1 MTRRMELRWGAATH
15 LGRIRQGNEDAFVAC
30 PNLFVVADGMGGHN
44 AGEVAS
50 AMAVATLSSAAS
62 NGVRSPDELEML
74 IRGANAA
81 IFTASS
87 TYADQR
93 GMGTTITT
101 IARMNSDDS
110 ENGTKFEL
118 VIANVGDSRTYLKR
132 NNELSRIT
140 LDHSYVQALVNE
152 GFISAAE
159 ARIHPRRNIVTRALG
174 IEADVEVDTSVIE
187 VQHGDRFVLCSDGLV
202 DEADDEE
209 IDTVLY
215 SHETPQMA
223 AEDLISLANDHGG
236 RDNTTVIV
244 VDVIIYDATPAGGM
258 PVTEPM
264 SNVEEVLRST
274 DELESVAVGET
285 QKVRRFG
292 FARIAAVVG
301 IASVITVLAVLIFG

>member
-1 MTRRMELRWGAATH
+1 M
-15 LGRIRQGNEDAFVAC
+15 AC

-50 AMAVATLSSAAS
+50 AMAVASLSAGA
-62 NGVRSPDELEML
+62 GQGIKSPSELELL
-74 IRGANAA
+74 IRSANAA
-81 IFTASS
+81 IYTAST

-93 GMGTTITT
+93 GMGTTITAV
-101 IARMNSDDS
+101 ARLNNDES
-110 ENGTKFEL
+110 ESGQRFEL
-118 VIANVGDSRTYLKR
+118 AIANVGDSRTYLKR
-132 NNELSRIT
+132 NNELLRVT

-152 GFISAAE
+152 GFISIAE
-159 ARIHPRRNIVTRALG
+159 ARVHPRRNIVTRALG
-174 IEADVEVDTSVIE
+174 IESDVEVDISVVE

-223 AEDLISLANDHGG
+223 AKDLVTLANGHGG

-264 SNVEEVLRST
+264 SNVDEVLQGSISEDSAT
-274 DELESVAVGET
+274 ESAEKKRRFAVG
-285 QKVRRFG
+285 K
-292 FARIAAVVG
+292 IAVVAG
-301 IASVITVLAVLIFG
+301 VIAVIAVTIALIVG

>member
-1 MTRRMELRWGAATH
+1 MTRRMELRWGATTH
-15 LGRIRQGNEDAFVAC
+15 QGRVRQGNEDAFMAC

-50 AMAVATLSSAAS
+50 AMAVASLSAGA
-62 NGVRSPDELEML
+62 GQGIKSPSELELL
-74 IRGANAA
+74 IRSANAA
-81 IFTASS
+81 IYTAST

-93 GMGTTITT
+93 GMGTTITA
-101 IARMNSDDS
+101 IARLNNDES
-110 ENGTKFEL
+110 ESGQRFEL
-118 VIANVGDSRTYLKR
+118 AIANVGDSRTYLKR
-132 NNELSRIT
+132 NNELLRVT

-152 GFISAAE
+152 GFISIAE
-159 ARIHPRRNIVTRALG
+159 ARVHPRRNIVTRALG
-174 IEADVEVDTSVIE
+174 IESDVEVDISVIE

-223 AEDLISLANDHGG
+223 AEDLVTLANDHGG

-244 VDVIIYDATPAGGM
+244 IDVIIYDATPAGGM

-264 SNVEEVLRST
+264 SNVEEVLQGATSEDSAT
-274 DELESVAVGET
+274 ESVEKKRRFAVG
-285 QKVRRFG
+285 K
-292 FARIAAVVG
+292 IAVVAG
-301 IASVITVLAVLIFG
+301 VIAVIAVTIALIVG

>member
-1 MTRRMELRWGAATH
+1 
-15 LGRIRQGNEDAFVAC
+15 
-30 PNLFVVADGMGGHN
+30 MGGHN

-50 AMAVATLSSAAS
+50 AMAVASLSAGA
-62 NGVRSPDELEML
+62 GQGIKSPSELELL
-74 IRGANAA
+74 IRSANAA
-81 IFTASS
+81 IYTAST

-93 GMGTTITT
+93 GMGTTITAV
-101 IARMNSDDS
+101 ARLNNDES
-110 ENGTKFEL
+110 ESGQRFEL
-118 VIANVGDSRTYLKR
+118 AIANVGDSRTYLKR
-132 NNELSRIT
+132 NNELLRVT

-152 GFISAAE
+152 GFISIAE
-159 ARIHPRRNIVTRALG
+159 ARVHPRRNIVTRALG
-174 IEADVEVDTSVIE
+174 IESDVEVDISVVE

-223 AEDLISLANDHGG
+223 AEDLVTLANDHGG

-264 SNVEEVLRST
+264 SNVDEVLQGSISEDSAT
-274 DELESVAVGET
+274 ESAEKKRRFAVG
-285 QKVRRFG
+285 K
-292 FARIAAVVG
+292 IAVVAG
-301 IASVITVLAVLIFG
+301 VIAVIAVTIALIVG

>member
-1 MTRRMELRWGAATH
+1 MTRRMELRWGATTH
-15 LGRIRQGNEDAFVAC
+15 QGRVRQGNEDAFMAC

-50 AMAVATLSSAAS
+50 AMAVASLSAGA
-62 NGVRSPDELEML
+62 GQGIKSPSELELL
-74 IRGANAA
+74 IRSANAA
-81 IFTASS
+81 IYTAST

-93 GMGTTITT
+93 GMGTTITAV
-101 IARMNSDDS
+101 ARLNNDES
-110 ENGTKFEL
+110 ESGQRFEL
-118 VIANVGDSRTYLKR
+118 AIANVGDSRTYLKR
-132 NNELSRIT
+132 NNELLRVT

-152 GFISAAE
+152 GFISIAE
-159 ARIHPRRNIVTRALG
+159 ARVHPRRNIVTRALG
-174 IEADVEVDTSVIE
+174 IESDVEVDISVIE
-187 VQHGDRFVLCSDGLV
+187 AQHGDRFVLCSDGLV

-223 AEDLISLANDHGG
+223 AEDLVTLANDHGG

-264 SNVEEVLRST
+264 SNVGEVLQGATSEDSAT
-274 DELESVAVGET
+274 ESAEKKRRFAVG
-285 QKVRRFG
+285 K
-292 FARIAAVVG
+292 IAVVAG
-301 IASVITVLAVLIFG
+301 VIAVIAVTIALIVG

>member
-1 MTRRMELRWGAATH
+1 MTRRMELRWGATPH
-15 LGRIRQGNEDAFVAC
+15 QGRVRQGNEDAFMAC

-50 AMAVATLSSAAS
+50 AMAVASLSAGA
-62 NGVRSPDELEML
+62 GQGIKSPSELELL
-74 IRGANAA
+74 IRSANAA
-81 IFTASS
+81 IYTAST

-93 GMGTTITT
+93 GMGTTITA
-101 IARMNSDDS
+101 IARLNNDES
-110 ENGTKFEL
+110 ESGQRFEL
-118 VIANVGDSRTYLKR
+118 AIANVGDSRTYLKR
-132 NNELSRIT
+132 NNELLRVT

-152 GFISAAE
+152 GFISIAE
-159 ARIHPRRNIVTRALG
+159 ARVHPRRNIVTRALG
-174 IEADVEVDTSVIE
+174 IESDVEVDISVIE

-223 AEDLISLANDHGG
+223 AEDLVTLANDHGG

-264 SNVEEVLRST
+264 SNVEEVLQGAISEDAAT
-274 DELESVAVGET
+274 ESMEKKRRFAVG
-285 QKVRRFG
+285 K
-292 FARIAAVVG
+292 IAVVAG
-301 IASVITVLAVLIFG
+301 VIAVLAVTIALIVG

>member
-1 MTRRMELRWGAATH
+1 MTRRMELRWGATTH
-15 LGRIRQGNEDAFVAC
+15 QGRVRQGNEDAFMAC

-50 AMAVATLSSAAS
+50 AMAVASLSAGA
-62 NGVRSPDELEML
+62 GQGIKSPSELELL
-74 IRGANAA
+74 IRSANAA
-81 IFTASS
+81 IYTAST

-93 GMGTTITT
+93 GMGTTITAV
-101 IARMNSDDS
+101 ARLNNDES
-110 ENGTKFEL
+110 ESGQRFEL
-118 VIANVGDSRTYLKR
+118 AIANVGDSRTYLKR
-132 NNELSRIT
+132 NNELLRVT

-152 GFISAAE
+152 GFISIAE
-159 ARIHPRRNIVTRALG
+159 ARVHPRRNIVTRALG
-174 IEADVEVDTSVIE
+174 IESDVEVDISVIE

-223 AEDLISLANDHGG
+223 AEDLVTLANDHGG

-244 VDVIIYDATPAGGM
+244 IDVIIYDATPAGGM

-264 SNVEEVLRST
+264 SNLDEVLQGVIPEDSVT
-274 DELESVAVGET
+274 ESADKKRRFAVG
-285 QKVRRFG
+285 K
-292 FARIAAVVG
+292 IAAVVG
-301 IASVITVLAVLIFG
+301 VIAVIAVTIALIVG

>member
-1 MTRRMELRWGAATH
+1 MTRRMELRWGATTH
-15 LGRIRQGNEDAFVAC
+15 QGRVRQGNEDAFMAC

-50 AMAVATLSSAAS
+50 AMAVASLSAGA
-62 NGVRSPDELEML
+62 GQGIKSPSELELL
-74 IRGANAA
+74 IRSANAA
-81 IFTASS
+81 IYTAST

-93 GMGTTITT
+93 GMGTTITA
-101 IARMNSDDS
+101 IARLNNDES
-110 ENGTKFEL
+110 ESGQRFEL
-118 VIANVGDSRTYLKR
+118 AIANVGDSRTYLKR
-132 NNELSRIT
+132 NNELLRVT

-152 GFISAAE
+152 GFISIAE
-159 ARIHPRRNIVTRALG
+159 ARVHPRRNIVTRALG
-174 IEADVEVDTSVIE
+174 IESDVEVDISVIE

-223 AEDLISLANDHGG
+223 AEDLVTLANDHGG

-264 SNVEEVLRST
+264 SNVDEVLQGSISEDSAT
-274 DELESVAVGET
+274 ESVEKKRLFTVG
-285 QKVRRFG
+285 K
-292 FARIAAVVG
+292 IAVVAG
-301 IASVITVLAVLIFG
+301 VIAVIAVTIALIVG

>member
-1 MTRRMELRWGAATH
+1 MELRWGATTH
-15 LGRIRQGNEDAFVAC
+15 QGRVRQGNEDAFMAC

-50 AMAVATLSSAAS
+50 AMAVASLSAGA
-62 NGVRSPDELEML
+62 GQGIKSPSELELL
-74 IRGANAA
+74 IRSANAA
-81 IFTASS
+81 IYTAST

-93 GMGTTITT
+93 GMGTTITAV
-101 IARMNSDDS
+101 ARLNNDES
-110 ENGTKFEL
+110 ESGQRFEL
-118 VIANVGDSRTYLKR
+118 AIANVGDSRTYLKR
-132 NNELSRIT
+132 NNELLRVT

-152 GFISAAE
+152 GFISIAE
-159 ARIHPRRNIVTRALG
+159 ARVHPRRNIVTRALG
-174 IEADVEVDTSVIE
+174 IESDVEVDISVVE

-223 AEDLISLANDHGG
+223 AEDLVTLANDHGG

-264 SNVEEVLRST
+264 SNVDEVLQGSISEDSAT
-274 DELESVAVGET
+274 ESAEKKRRFAVGKIAVVAVT
-285 QKVRRFG
+285 
-292 FARIAAVVG
+292 IAVIVG
-301 IASVITVLAVLIFG
+301 

>member
-1 MTRRMELRWGAATH
+1 MTRRMELRWGATTH
-15 LGRIRQGNEDAFVAC
+15 QGRVRQGNEDAFMAC

-50 AMAVATLSSAAS
+50 AMAVASLSAGA
-62 NGVRSPDELEML
+62 GQGIKSPSELELL
-74 IRGANAA
+74 IRSANAA
-81 IFTASS
+81 IYTAST

-93 GMGTTITT
+93 GMGTTITA
-101 IARMNSDDS
+101 IARLNNDES
-110 ENGTKFEL
+110 ESGQRFEL
-118 VIANVGDSRTYLKR
+118 AIANVGDSRTYLKR
-132 NNELSRIT
+132 NNELLRVT

-152 GFISAAE
+152 GFISIAE
-159 ARIHPRRNIVTRALG
+159 ARVHPRRNIVTRALG
-174 IEADVEVDTSVIE
+174 IESDVEVDISVIE

-223 AEDLISLANDHGG
+223 AEDLVTLANDHGG

-264 SNVEEVLRST
+264 SNVEEVLQIAISEDAAT
-274 DELESVAVGET
+274 ESVEKKRRFAVG
-285 QKVRRFG
+285 K
-292 FARIAAVVG
+292 IAVVAG
-301 IASVITVLAVLIFG
+301 VIAVIAVTIALIVG

>member
-1 MTRRMELRWGAATH
+1 MTRRMELRWGATTH
-15 LGRIRQGNEDAFVAC
+15 QGRVRQGNEDAFMAC

-50 AMAVATLSSAAS
+50 AMAVASLSAGA
-62 NGVRSPDELEML
+62 GQGIKSPSELELL
-74 IRGANAA
+74 IRSANAA
-81 IFTASS
+81 IYTAST

-93 GMGTTITT
+93 GMGTTITA
-101 IARMNSDDS
+101 IARLNNDES
-110 ENGTKFEL
+110 ESGQRFEL
-118 VIANVGDSRTYLKR
+118 AIANVGDSRTYLKR
-132 NNELSRIT
+132 NNELLRVT

-152 GFISAAE
+152 GFISIAE
-159 ARIHPRRNIVTRALG
+159 ARVHPRRNIVTRALG
-174 IEADVEVDTSVIE
+174 IESDVEVDISVIE

-223 AEDLISLANDHGG
+223 AEDLVTLANDHGG

-264 SNVEEVLRST
+264 SNVEEVLQGATSEDSAT
-274 DELESVAVGET
+274 ESVE
-285 QKVRRFG
+285 KKRRFALG
-292 FARIAAVVG
+292 KIAVVAG
-301 IASVITVLAVLIFG
+301 VIAVIAVTIALIVG

>member
-1 MTRRMELRWGAATH
+1 MTRRMELRWGATTH
-15 LGRIRQGNEDAFVAC
+15 QGRVRQGNEDAFMAC

-50 AMAVATLSSAAS
+50 AMAVASLSAGA
-62 NGVRSPDELEML
+62 GQGIKSPSELELL
-74 IRGANAA
+74 IRSANAA
-81 IFTASS
+81 IYTAST

-93 GMGTTITT
+93 GMGTTITA
-101 IARMNSDDS
+101 IARLNNDES
-110 ENGTKFEL
+110 ESGQRFEL
-118 VIANVGDSRTYLKR
+118 AIANVGDSRTYLKR
-132 NNELSRIT
+132 NNELLRVT

-152 GFISAAE
+152 GFISIAE
-159 ARIHPRRNIVTRALG
+159 ARVHPRRNIVTRALG
-174 IEADVEVDTSVIE
+174 IESDVEVDISVIE

-223 AEDLISLANDHGG
+223 AEDLVTLANDHGG

-264 SNVEEVLRST
+264 SNVEEVLQGAISEDAAT
-274 DELESVAVGET
+274 ESVEKKRRFAVG
-285 QKVRRFG
+285 K
-292 FARIAAVVG
+292 IAVVAG
-301 IASVITVLAVLIFG
+301 VIAVLAVTIALIVG

>member
-1 MTRRMELRWGAATH
+1 MTRRMELRWGATTH
-15 LGRIRQGNEDAFVAC
+15 QGRVRQGNEDAFMAC

-50 AMAVATLSSAAS
+50 AMAVASLSAGA
-62 NGVRSPDELEML
+62 GQGIKSPSELELL
-74 IRGANAA
+74 IRSANAA
-81 IFTASS
+81 IYTAST

-93 GMGTTITT
+93 GMGTTITA
-101 IARMNSDDS
+101 IARLNNDES
-110 ENGTKFEL
+110 ESGQRFEL
-118 VIANVGDSRTYLKR
+118 AIANVGDSRTYLKR
-132 NNELSRIT
+132 NNELSRVT

-152 GFISAAE
+152 GFISVAE
-159 ARIHPRRNIVTRALG
+159 ARVHPRRNIVTRALG
-174 IEADVEVDTSVIE
+174 IESDVEVDISVVE

-215 SHETPQMA
+215 SHETAQMA
-223 AEDLISLANDHGG
+223 AEDLVTLANDHGG

-264 SNVEEVLRST
+264 SNVEEVLQGVSSDGSET
-274 DELESVAVGET
+274 ESAKT
-285 QKVRRFG
+285 KRRFTIG
-292 FARIAAVVG
+292 KIAAVVG
-301 IASVITVLAVLIFG
+301 VIAVIAVTIALIVG

>member
-1 MTRRMELRWGAATH
+1 MTRRMELRWGATTH
-15 LGRIRQGNEDAFVAC
+15 QGRVRQGNEDAFMAC

-50 AMAVATLSSAAS
+50 AMAVASLSAGA
-62 NGVRSPDELEML
+62 GQGIKSPSELELL
-74 IRGANAA
+74 IRSANAA
-81 IFTASS
+81 IYTAST

-93 GMGTTITT
+93 GMGTTITAV
-101 IARMNSDDS
+101 ARLNNDES
-110 ENGTKFEL
+110 ESGQRFEL
-118 VIANVGDSRTYLKR
+118 AIANVGDSRTYLKR
-132 NNELSRIT
+132 NNELLRVT

-152 GFISAAE
+152 GFISIAE
-159 ARIHPRRNIVTRALG
+159 ARVHPRRNIVTRALG
-174 IEADVEVDTSVIE
+174 IESDVEVDISVIE

-223 AEDLISLANDHGG
+223 AEDLVTLANDHGG

-244 VDVIIYDATPAGGM
+244 IDVIIYDATPAGGM

-264 SNVEEVLRST
+264 SNVDEVLQGVIPEDSVT
-274 DELESVAVGET
+274 ESADKKRRFAVG
-285 QKVRRFG
+285 K
-292 FARIAAVVG
+292 IAAVVG
-301 IASVITVLAVLIFG
+301 VIAVITVTIALIVG

>member
-1 MTRRMELRWGAATH
+1 MELRWGATTH
-15 LGRIRQGNEDAFVAC
+15 QGRVRQGNEDAFMAC

-50 AMAVATLSSAAS
+50 AMAVASLSAGA
-62 NGVRSPDELEML
+62 GQGIKSPSELELL
-74 IRGANAA
+74 IRSANAA
-81 IFTASS
+81 IYTAST

-93 GMGTTITT
+93 GMGTTITA
-101 IARMNSDDS
+101 IARLNNDES
-110 ENGTKFEL
+110 ESGQHFEL
-118 VIANVGDSRTYLKR
+118 AIANVGDSRTYLKR
-132 NNELSRIT
+132 NNELLRVT

-152 GFISAAE
+152 GFISIAE
-159 ARIHPRRNIVTRALG
+159 ARVHPRRNIVTRALG
-174 IEADVEVDTSVIE
+174 IESDVEVDISVIE

-223 AEDLISLANDHGG
+223 AEDLVTLANDHGG

-264 SNVEEVLRST
+264 SNVDEVLQGSISEDSAT
-274 DELESVAVGET
+274 ESVEKKRLFTVG
-285 QKVRRFG
+285 K
-292 FARIAAVVG
+292 IAVVAG
-301 IASVITVLAVLIFG
+301 VIAVIAVTIALIVG

>member
-1 MTRRMELRWGAATH
+1 MTRRMELRWGATTH
-15 LGRIRQGNEDAFVAC
+15 QGRVRQGNEDAFMAC

-50 AMAVATLSSAAS
+50 AMAVASLSAGA
-62 NGVRSPDELEML
+62 GQGIKSPSELELL
-74 IRGANAA
+74 IRSANAA
-81 IFTASS
+81 IYTAST

-93 GMGTTITT
+93 GMGTTITA
-101 IARMNSDDS
+101 IARLNNDES
-110 ENGTKFEL
+110 ESGQRFEL
-118 VIANVGDSRTYLKR
+118 AIANVGDSRTYLKR
-132 NNELSRIT
+132 NNELLRVT

-152 GFISAAE
+152 GFISIAE
-159 ARIHPRRNIVTRALG
+159 ARVHPRRNIVTRALG
-174 IEADVEVDTSVIE
+174 IEADVEVDISLIE

-223 AEDLISLANDHGG
+223 AEDLVTLANDHGG

-264 SNVEEVLRST
+264 SNVDEVLQGAVSEDSAT
-274 DELESVAVGET
+274 ESANT
-285 QKVRRFG
+285 KRR
-292 FARIAAVVG
+292 
-301 IASVITVLAVLIFG
+301 ITVGKMAIVAGVIAVIAVTIALIVG

>member
-1 MTRRMELRWGAATH
+1 MTRRMELRWGATTH
-15 LGRIRQGNEDAFVAC
+15 QGRVRQGNEDAFMAC

-50 AMAVATLSSAAS
+50 AMAVASLSAGA
-62 NGVRSPDELEML
+62 GQGIKSPSELELL
-74 IRGANAA
+74 IRIANAA
-81 IFTASS
+81 IYTAST

-93 GMGTTITT
+93 GMGTTITAV
-101 IARMNSDDS
+101 ARLNNDES
-110 ENGTKFEL
+110 ESGQRFEL
-118 VIANVGDSRTYLKR
+118 AIANVGDSRTYLKR
-132 NNELSRIT
+132 NNELLRVT

-152 GFISAAE
+152 GFISIAE
-159 ARIHPRRNIVTRALG
+159 ARVHPRRNIVTRALG
-174 IEADVEVDTSVIE
+174 IESDVEVDISVVE

-223 AEDLISLANDHGG
+223 AEDLVTLANDHGG

-264 SNVEEVLRST
+264 SNVDEVLQGSISEDSAT
-274 DELESVAVGET
+274 ESAEKKRRFAVG
-285 QKVRRFG
+285 K
-292 FARIAAVVG
+292 IAVVAG
-301 IASVITVLAVLIFG
+301 VIAVIAVTIALIVG

>member
-1 MTRRMELRWGAATH
+1 MTRRMELRWGATTH
-15 LGRIRQGNEDAFVAC
+15 QGRVRQGNEDAFMAC

-50 AMAVATLSSAAS
+50 AMAVASLSAGA
-62 NGVRSPDELEML
+62 GQGIKSPSELELL
-74 IRGANAA
+74 IRSANAA
-81 IFTASS
+81 IYTAST

-93 GMGTTITT
+93 GMGTTITA
-101 IARMNSDDS
+101 IARLNNDES
-110 ENGTKFEL
+110 ESGQRFEL
-118 VIANVGDSRTYLKR
+118 AIANVGDSRTYLKR
-132 NNELSRIT
+132 NNELLRVT

-152 GFISAAE
+152 GFISIAE
-159 ARIHPRRNIVTRALG
+159 ARVHPRRNIVTRALG
-174 IEADVEVDTSVIE
+174 IESDVEVDISVIE

-223 AEDLISLANDHGG
+223 AEDLVTLANDHGG

-264 SNVEEVLRST
+264 SNVEEVLQGAISEDAAT
-274 DELESVAVGET
+274 ESVEKKRRFAVG
-285 QKVRRFG
+285 K
-292 FARIAAVVG
+292 IAVVAG
-301 IASVITVLAVLIFG
+301 VIAVIAVTIALIVG

>member
-1 MTRRMELRWGAATH
+1 MTRRMELRWGATTH
-15 LGRIRQGNEDAFVAC
+15 QGRVRQGNEDAFMAC

-50 AMAVATLSSAAS
+50 AMAVASLSAGA
-62 NGVRSPDELEML
+62 GQGIKSPSELELL
-74 IRGANAA
+74 IRSANAA
-81 IFTASS
+81 IYTAST

-93 GMGTTITT
+93 GMGTTITA
-101 IARMNSDDS
+101 IARLNNDES
-110 ENGTKFEL
+110 ESGQRFEL
-118 VIANVGDSRTYLKR
+118 AIANVGDSRTYLKR
-132 NNELSRIT
+132 NNELMRVT

-152 GFISAAE
+152 GFISIAE
-159 ARIHPRRNIVTRALG
+159 ARVHPRRNIVTRALG
-174 IEADVEVDTSVIE
+174 IESDVEVDLSVIE

-223 AEDLISLANDHGG
+223 AEDLVTLANDHGG

-244 VDVIIYDATPAGGM
+244 IDVIIYDATPAGGM

-264 SNVEEVLRST
+264 SNVDEVLQGVIS
-274 DELESVAVGET
+274 EESATESAE
-285 QKVRRFG
+285 KKPRFTVLKMV
-292 FARIAAVVG
+292 AVVG
-301 IASVITVLAVLIFG
+301 VIAVIAVTIALIIG

>member
-1 MTRRMELRWGAATH
+1 MELRWGATTH
-15 LGRIRQGNEDAFVAC
+15 QGRVRQGNEDAFMAC

-50 AMAVATLSSAAS
+50 AMAVASLSAGA
-62 NGVRSPDELEML
+62 GQGIKSPSELELL
-74 IRGANAA
+74 IRSANAA
-81 IFTASS
+81 IYTAST

-93 GMGTTITT
+93 GMGTTITAV
-101 IARMNSDDS
+101 ARLNNDES
-110 ENGTKFEL
+110 ESGQRFEL
-118 VIANVGDSRTYLKR
+118 AIANVGDSRTYLKR
-132 NNELSRIT
+132 NNELLRVT

-152 GFISAAE
+152 GFISIAE
-159 ARIHPRRNIVTRALG
+159 ARVHPRRNIVTRALG
-174 IEADVEVDTSVIE
+174 IESDVEVDISVVE

-223 AEDLISLANDHGG
+223 AEDLVTLANDHGG

-264 SNVEEVLRST
+264 SNVDEVLQCSISEDSAT
-274 DELESVAVGET
+274 ESAEKKRRFAVG
-285 QKVRRFG
+285 K
-292 FARIAAVVG
+292 IAVVAG
-301 IASVITVLAVLIFG
+301 VIAVIAVTIALIVG

>member
-1 MTRRMELRWGAATH
+1 MTRRMELRWGATTH
-15 LGRIRQGNEDAFVAC
+15 QGRVRQGNEDAFMAC

-50 AMAVATLSSAAS
+50 AMAVASLSAGA
-62 NGVRSPDELEML
+62 GQGIKSPSELELL
-74 IRGANAA
+74 IRSANAA
-81 IFTASS
+81 IYTAST

-93 GMGTTITT
+93 GMGTTITA
-101 IARMNSDDS
+101 IARLNNDES
-110 ENGTKFEL
+110 ESGQRFEL
-118 VIANVGDSRTYLKR
+118 AIANVGDSRTYLKR
-132 NNELSRIT
+132 NNELLRVT

-152 GFISAAE
+152 GFISIAE
-159 ARIHPRRNIVTRALG
+159 ARVHPRRNIVTRALG
-174 IEADVEVDTSVIE
+174 IESDVEVDISVIE

-223 AEDLISLANDHGG
+223 AEDLVTLANDHGG

-264 SNVEEVLRST
+264 SNVEEVLQIAISEDAAT
-274 DELESVAVGET
+274 ESVEKKRRFAVG
-285 QKVRRFG
+285 K
-292 FARIAAVVG
+292 IAVVAG
-301 IASVITVLAVLIFG
+301 VIAVLAVTIALIVG

>member
-1 MTRRMELRWGAATH
+1 MTRRMELRWGATTH
-15 LGRIRQGNEDAFVAC
+15 QGRVRQGNEDAFMAC

-50 AMAVATLSSAAS
+50 AMAVASLSAGA
-62 NGVRSPDELEML
+62 GQGIKSPSELELL
-74 IRGANAA
+74 IRSANAA
-81 IFTASS
+81 IHTAST

-93 GMGTTITT
+93 GMGTTITA
-101 IARMNSDDS
+101 IARLNNDES
-110 ENGTKFEL
+110 ESGQRFEL
-118 VIANVGDSRTYLKR
+118 AIANVGDSRTYLKR
-132 NNELSRIT
+132 NNELMRVT

-152 GFISAAE
+152 GFISIAE
-159 ARIHPRRNIVTRALG
+159 ARVHPRRNIVTRALG
-174 IEADVEVDTSVIE
+174 IESDVEVDLSVIE

-223 AEDLISLANDHGG
+223 AEDLVTLANDHGG

-244 VDVIIYDATPAGGM
+244 IDVIIYDATPAGGM

-264 SNVEEVLRST
+264 SNVDEVLQGVISE
-274 DELESVAVGET
+274 ELATESAEKKPRFAVR
-285 QKVRRFG
+285 KMV
-292 FARIAAVVG
+292 AVVG
-301 IASVITVLAVLIFG
+301 VIAVIAVTIALIIG

>member
-1 MTRRMELRWGAATH
+1 MTRRMELRWGATTH
-15 LGRIRQGNEDAFVAC
+15 QGRVRQGNEDAFMAC

-50 AMAVATLSSAAS
+50 AMAVASLSAGA
-62 NGVRSPDELEML
+62 GQGIKSPSELELL
-74 IRGANAA
+74 IRSANAA
-81 IFTASS
+81 IYTAST

-93 GMGTTITT
+93 GMGTTITA
-101 IARMNSDDS
+101 IARLNNDES
-110 ENGTKFEL
+110 ESGQRFEL
-118 VIANVGDSRTYLKR
+118 AIANVGDSRTYLKR
-132 NNELSRIT
+132 NNELLRVT

-152 GFISAAE
+152 GFISIAE
-159 ARIHPRRNIVTRALG
+159 ARVHPRRNIVTRALG
-174 IEADVEVDTSVIE
+174 IESDVEVDISVIE

-223 AEDLISLANDHGG
+223 AEDLVTLANDHGG

-264 SNVEEVLRST
+264 SNVEEVLQGAISE
-274 DELESVAVGET
+274 DAAIESVEKKRRFAVG
-285 QKVRRFG
+285 K
-292 FARIAAVVG
+292 IAVVAG
-301 IASVITVLAVLIFG
+301 VIAVIAVTIALIVG

>member
-1 MTRRMELRWGAATH
+1 MTRRMELRWGATTH
-15 LGRIRQGNEDAFVAC
+15 QGRVRQGNEDAFMAC

-50 AMAVATLSSAAS
+50 AMAVASLSAGA
-62 NGVRSPDELEML
+62 GQGIKSPSELELL
-74 IRGANAA
+74 IRSANAA
-81 IFTASS
+81 IYTAST

-93 GMGTTITT
+93 GMGTTITAV
-101 IARMNSDDS
+101 ARLNNDES
-110 ENGTKFEL
+110 ESGQRFEL
-118 VIANVGDSRTYLKR
+118 AIANVGDSRTYLKR
-132 NNELSRIT
+132 NNELLRVT

-152 GFISAAE
+152 GFISIAE
-159 ARIHPRRNIVTRALG
+159 ARVHPRRNIVTRALG
-174 IEADVEVDTSVIE
+174 IESDVEVDISVIE

-223 AEDLISLANDHGG
+223 AEDLVTLANDHGG

-264 SNVEEVLRST
+264 SNVDEVLQGSISE
-274 DELESVAVGET
+274 DSAFESVEKKRRFAVG
-285 QKVRRFG
+285 K
-292 FARIAAVVG
+292 IAVVAG
-301 IASVITVLAVLIFG
+301 VIAVIAVTIALIVG

>member
-1 MTRRMELRWGAATH
+1 MTRRMELRWGATTH
-15 LGRIRQGNEDAFVAC
+15 QGRVRQGNEDAFMAC

-50 AMAVATLSSAAS
+50 AMAVASLSAGA
-62 NGVRSPDELEML
+62 GQGIKSPSELELL
-74 IRGANAA
+74 IRSANAA
-81 IFTASS
+81 IYTAST

-93 GMGTTITT
+93 GMGTTITA
-101 IARMNSDDS
+101 IARLNNDES
-110 ENGTKFEL
+110 ESGQRFEL
-118 VIANVGDSRTYLKR
+118 AIANVGDSRTYLKR
-132 NNELSRIT
+132 NNELLRVT

-152 GFISAAE
+152 GFISIAE
-159 ARIHPRRNIVTRALG
+159 ARVHPRRNIVTRALG
-174 IEADVEVDTSVIE
+174 IESDVEVDISVIE

-223 AEDLISLANDHGG
+223 AEDLVTLANDHGG

-264 SNVEEVLRST
+264 SNVDEVLQGSISE
-274 DELESVAVGET
+274 DSAFESVEKKRRFAVG
-285 QKVRRFG
+285 K
-292 FARIAAVVG
+292 IAVVAG
-301 IASVITVLAVLIFG
+301 VIAVIAVTIALIVG

>member
-1 MTRRMELRWGAATH
+1 MTRRMELRWGATTH
-15 LGRIRQGNEDAFVAC
+15 QGRVRQGNEDAFMAC

-50 AMAVATLSSAAS
+50 AMAVASLSAGA
-62 NGVRSPDELEML
+62 GQGIKSPSELELL
-74 IRGANAA
+74 IRSANAA
-81 IFTASS
+81 IYTAST

-93 GMGTTITT
+93 GMGTTITA
-101 IARMNSDDS
+101 IARLNYDES
-110 ENGTKFEL
+110 ESGQRFEL
-118 VIANVGDSRTYLKR
+118 AIANVGDSRTYLKR
-132 NNELSRIT
+132 NNELLRVT

-152 GFISAAE
+152 GFISIAE
-159 ARIHPRRNIVTRALG
+159 ARVHPRRNIVTRALG
-174 IEADVEVDTSVIE
+174 IESDVEVDISVIE

-223 AEDLISLANDHGG
+223 AEDLVTLANDHGG

-264 SNVEEVLRST
+264 SNVDEVLQGSISEDSAT
-274 DELESVAVGET
+274 ESVEKKRLFTVG
-285 QKVRRFG
+285 K
-292 FARIAAVVG
+292 IAVVAG
-301 IASVITVLAVLIFG
+301 VIAVIAVTIALIVG

>member
-1 MTRRMELRWGAATH
+1 MTRRMELRWGATTH
-15 LGRIRQGNEDAFVAC
+15 QGRVRQGNEDAFMAC

-50 AMAVATLSSAAS
+50 AMAVASLSAGA
-62 NGVRSPDELEML
+62 GQGIKSPSELELL
-74 IRGANAA
+74 IRSANAA
-81 IFTASS
+81 IYTAST

-93 GMGTTITT
+93 GMGTTITA
-101 IARMNSDDS
+101 IARLNNDES
-110 ENGTKFEL
+110 ESGQRFEL
-118 VIANVGDSRTYLKR
+118 AIANVGDSRTYLKR
-132 NNELSRIT
+132 NNELMRVT

-152 GFISAAE
+152 GFISIAE
-159 ARIHPRRNIVTRALG
+159 ARVHPRRNIVTRALG
-174 IEADVEVDTSVIE
+174 IESDVEVDISVIE

-223 AEDLISLANDHGG
+223 AEDLVTLANDHGG

-244 VDVIIYDATPAGGM
+244 IDVIIYDATPAGGM

-264 SNVEEVLRST
+264 SNVDEVLQGVISE
-274 DELESVAVGET
+274 ELATESAEKKPRFAVR
-285 QKVRRFG
+285 KMV
-292 FARIAAVVG
+292 AVVG
-301 IASVITVLAVLIFG
+301 VIAIIAVTIALIIG

>member
-1 MTRRMELRWGAATH
+1 MTRRMELRWGATTH
-15 LGRIRQGNEDAFVAC
+15 QGRVRQGNEDAFMAC

-50 AMAVATLSSAAS
+50 AMAVASLSAGA
-62 NGVRSPDELEML
+62 GQGIKSPSELELL
-74 IRGANAA
+74 IRSANAA
-81 IFTASS
+81 IYTAST

-93 GMGTTITT
+93 GMGTTITA
-101 IARMNSDDS
+101 IARLNNDES
-110 ENGTKFEL
+110 ESGQRFEL
-118 VIANVGDSRTYLKR
+118 AIANVGDSRTYLKR
-132 NNELSRIT
+132 NNELLRVT

-152 GFISAAE
+152 GFISIAE
-159 ARIHPRRNIVTRALG
+159 ARVHPRRNIVTRALG
-174 IEADVEVDTSVIE
+174 IESDVEVDISVIE

-223 AEDLISLANDHGG
+223 AEDLVTLANDHGG

-244 VDVIIYDATPAGGM
+244 IDVIIYDATPAGGM

-264 SNVEEVLRST
+264 SNVEEVLQGAISEYPAT
-274 DELESVAVGET
+274 ESVEKKRRFAVG
-285 QKVRRFG
+285 K
-292 FARIAAVVG
+292 
-301 IASVITVLAVLIFG
+301 ITVFAGVIAVIAVTIALIVG

>member
-1 MTRRMELRWGAATH
+1 MTRRMELRWGATTH
-15 LGRIRQGNEDAFVAC
+15 QGRVRQGNEDAFMAC

-50 AMAVATLSSAAS
+50 AMAVASLSAGA
-62 NGVRSPDELEML
+62 GQGIKSPSELELL
-74 IRGANAA
+74 IRSANAA
-81 IFTASS
+81 IYTAST

-93 GMGTTITT
+93 GMGTTITA
-101 IARMNSDDS
+101 IARLNNDES
-110 ENGTKFEL
+110 ESGQRFEL
-118 VIANVGDSRTYLKR
+118 AIANVGDSRTYLKR
-132 NNELSRIT
+132 NNELLRVT

-152 GFISAAE
+152 GFISIAE
-159 ARIHPRRNIVTRALG
+159 ARVHPRRNIVTRALG
-174 IEADVEVDTSVIE
+174 IESDVEVDISVIE

-223 AEDLISLANDHGG
+223 AEDLVTLANDHGG

-244 VDVIIYDATPAGGM
+244 IDVIIYDATPAGGM

-264 SNVEEVLRST
+264 SNVEEVLQGATSEDSAT
-274 DELESVAVGET
+274 ESVEKKRRFAVG
-285 QKVRRFG
+285 K
-292 FARIAAVVG
+292 IAAVVG
-301 IASVITVLAVLIFG
+301 VIAVITVTIALIVG

>member
-1 MTRRMELRWGAATH
+1 MTRRMELRWGATTH
-15 LGRIRQGNEDAFVAC
+15 QGRVRQGNEDAFMAC

-50 AMAVATLSSAAS
+50 AMAVASLSAGA
-62 NGVRSPDELEML
+62 GQGIKSPSELELL
-74 IRGANAA
+74 IRSANAA
-81 IFTASS
+81 IYTAST

-93 GMGTTITT
+93 GMGTTITAV
-101 IARMNSDDS
+101 ARLNNDES
-110 ENGTKFEL
+110 ESGQRFEL
-118 VIANVGDSRTYLKR
+118 AIANVGDSRTYLKR
-132 NNELSRIT
+132 NNELLRVT

-152 GFISAAE
+152 GFISIAE
-159 ARIHPRRNIVTRALG
+159 ARVHPRRNIVTRALG
-174 IEADVEVDTSVIE
+174 IESDVEVDISVIE

-223 AEDLISLANDHGG
+223 AEDLVTLANDHGG

-264 SNVEEVLRST
+264 SNVDKVLQGSISEDSAT
-274 DELESVAVGET
+274 ESAEKKRRFAVG
-285 QKVRRFG
+285 K
-292 FARIAAVVG
+292 IAVVAG
-301 IASVITVLAVLIFG
+301 VIAVIAVTIALIVG

>member
-1 MTRRMELRWGAATH
+1 MELRWGATTH
-15 LGRIRQGNEDAFVAC
+15 QGRVRQGNEDAFMAC

-50 AMAVATLSSAAS
+50 AMAVASLSAGA
-62 NGVRSPDELEML
+62 GQGIKSPSELELL
-74 IRGANAA
+74 IRSANAA
-81 IFTASS
+81 IYTAST

-93 GMGTTITT
+93 GMGTTITA
-101 IARMNSDDS
+101 IARLNNDES
-110 ENGTKFEL
+110 ESGQRFEL
-118 VIANVGDSRTYLKR
+118 AIANVGDSRTYLKR
-132 NNELSRIT
+132 NNELLRVT

-152 GFISAAE
+152 GFISIAE
-159 ARIHPRRNIVTRALG
+159 ARVHPRRNIVTRALG
-174 IEADVEVDTSVIE
+174 IESDVEVDISVIE

-223 AEDLISLANDHGG
+223 AEDLVTLANDHGG

-264 SNVEEVLRST
+264 SNVDEVLQGSISEDSAT
-274 DELESVAVGET
+274 ESVEKKRLFTVG
-285 QKVRRFG
+285 K
-292 FARIAAVVG
+292 IAVVAG
-301 IASVITVLAVLIFG
+301 VIAVIAVTIALIVG